1 MSARGAVRWIRG
13 AALNRL
19 PHCLLLIALLL
30 NAVAAA
36 ASAGCPRRSPA
47 SFGPED
53 AGRVTPSPALAHPGT
68 PAVADLGVAADQGEP
83 DLPAP
88 TLSACSAHSAL
99 PVAVAGGA
107 PLAMSRGLAAPADT
121 RAAPAHTDRLF
132 RPPRLS

>member
-1 MSARGAVRWIRG
+1 MRARGAVRWIRG

-53 AGRVTPSPALAHPGT
+53 AGRATPALAQPGT
-68 PAVADLGVAADQGEP
+68 PAVAALAFAADQGEP

-88 TLSACSAHSAL
+88 TLSACGAHSAL
-99 PVAVAGGA
+99 PVAPARGA
-107 PLAMSRGLAAPADT
+107 TVAMSRGLAATADT
-121 RAAPAHTDRLF
+121 RAAPAHADRLF